1 MTDHKTD
8 HKTEHKITY
17 CRICESLCGMV
28 AEVQDGRLL
37 SLRPDKDHPLST
49 GFACQKG
56 IAFTEVVND
65 PDRVTTP
72 LRRRPDGGFDEV
84 SWQDALSDIA
94 ARLSE
99 IHRRRGSA
107 AIGCYFGN
115 PAAFSYAHPLAMML
129 FSHGLGFGTHLYSA
143 SSQDT
148 HSRFMAS
155 QLLYGIPS
163 TVPIPDL
170 NRNRLLVVM
179 GANPLVSHGS
189 VLTAPRIRERLQAI
203 VRRGG
208 RVVVIDPRRTETAAQ
223 FDWLP
228 ITPDTD
234 ALMLLS
240 LLQVMFAE
248 GLVDHDRISGQA
260 RGVEWLAHRCAAF
273 PPESTASATGIDPS
287 VLRTLARDLASTP
300 EAAVYGRIGTCA
312 GRSGTLTS
320 YLIDAVNLCAGNLD
334 VPGGSVFGELGV
346 PGERWVMRALGAV
359 LRYDHRRH
367 TSRIGGFGNMIRT
380 EPATMMAAEMTTP
393 GERQIRALIVSAGN
407 PVLSV
412 PSGAEIRTAIG
423 GLELSV
429 ALDLYLTETS
439 SACDYVL
446 PTTTMY
452 ERDDFPL
459 PFQTFHVTP
468 FRQAT
473 EAVVPPRGQ
482 ARAEWDIIDDLMSRM
497 ARRTPVFAA
506 LAALRAPARLLGRRL
521 SPRPFADAVIRLSRG
536 GDLFG
541 LRRGGLSF
549 AALVGGNPHGAIVA
563 DQIRTNV
570 LNNAVTYP
578 GGRIRLR
585 HSEIGV
591 EIDRLASR
599 QDPAGFPLRLIGMRD
614 TRSENSWMH
623 NAPLLMRGDRGPRA
637 VMNAADAAARGI
649 GDGDEV
655 AVRSPF
661 GKIALPVSLT
671 EDIVAGTVAIP
682 HGWGHRGGGWQ
693 LANRVGGANVNELTS
708 SDPEDVEAVSGM
720 AWLTGVPI
728 EVERT

>member
-1 MTDHKTD
+1 MAPEPGTEYKT
-8 HKTEHKITY
+8 TY

-28 AEVQDGRLL
+28 AEVRDGRLVA
-37 SLRPDKDHPLST
+37 LRPDKEHPLST

-65 PDRVTTP
+65 PDRVTVP

-84 SWQDALSDIA
+84 GWDDALNDIA
-94 ARLSE
+94 ARLAG
-99 IHRRRGSA
+99 IHRRHGSG

-129 FSHGLGFGTHLYSA
+129 FSHGLGLGTHLYSA

-170 NRNRLLVVM
+170 NRTRLLVVM

-189 VLTAPRIRERLQAI
+189 VLTAPRIRERLHA
-203 VRRGG
+203 VVKRGG
-208 RVVVIDPRRTETAAQ
+208 RVVVVDPRRTETAAQ

-240 LLQVMFAE
+240 LLQVLFAE
-248 GLVDHDRISGQA
+248 DLVDRDRVGGQA
-260 RGVEWLAHRCAAF
+260 RGVDWLADRCAAF
-273 PPESTASATGIDPS
+273 TPESTAAATGIDPD
-287 VLRTLARDLASTP
+287 VLRGLARDLAGTP
-300 EAAVYGRIGTCA
+300 DAAVYGRIGTCA

-334 VPGGSVFGELGV
+334 VPGGSVFGELGI
-346 PGERWVMRALGAV
+346 PGERWAMRALGAV
-359 LRYDHRRH
+359 LRFDHRRH
-367 TSRIGGFGNMIRT
+367 KSRIGGFGNIIRT
-380 EPATMMAAEMTTP
+380 EPATMLAAEITTA
-393 GERQIRALIVSAGN
+393 GDRQIRALIVSAGN

-412 PSGAEIRTAIG
+412 PNGDEIRTAMAD
-423 GLELSV
+423 LELSV

-446 PTTTMY
+446 PVTTMY

-459 PFQTFHVTP
+459 PFQTFHATP

-473 EAVVPPRGQ
+473 EAVVPPRGR
-482 ARAEWDIIDDLMSRM
+482 ARTEWDIIDDLMSRM
-497 ARRTPVFAA
+497 ATRTPLFAG

-521 SPRPFADAVIRLSRG
+521 DPRVIADAVIRLSRG

-549 AALVGGNPHGAIVA
+549 AALVDEHPHGAVVA
-563 DQIRTNV
+563 DDIRTGV
-570 LNNAVTYP
+570 LRNAVTYRD
-578 GGRIRLR
+578 GRIRLQ
-585 HSEIGV
+585 HSEIGA
-591 EIDRLASR
+591 EIERLAGR
-599 QDPAGFPLRLIGMRD
+599 ENPAGFPLRLIGMRD
-614 TRSENSWMH
+614 VRSENSWMH
-623 NAPLLMRGDRGPRA
+623 NAPLLMRGERGPRA
-637 VMNAADAAARGI
+637 LMHTDDAAARGI
-649 GDGDEV
+649 AEGDEV

-661 GKIALPVSLT
+661 GKIALPATLT
-671 EDIVAGTVAIP
+671 ADIVAGTVAIP
-682 HGWGHRGGGWQ
+682 HGWGHRGGGWK
-693 LANRVGGANVNELTS
+693 LANAAGGANVNELTS
-708 SDPEDVEAVSGM
+708 SDPDDVESLSGM

>member
-1 MTDHKTD
+1 MAGETEYKT
-8 HKTEHKITY
+8 TY

-28 AEVQDGRLL
+28 AEVRDGRLVA
-37 SLRPDKDHPLST
+37 LRPDKEHPLSA

-65 PDRVTTP
+65 PDRVTSP
-72 LRRRPDGGFDEV
+72 LRRRTDGSFEEV
-84 SWQDALSDIA
+84 SWDEAMGDITR
-94 ARLSE
+94 RLGD
-99 IHRRRGSA
+99 IHRRHGA
-107 AIGCYFGN
+107 GAIGCYFGN
-115 PAAFSYAHPLAMML
+115 PAAFSYSHPLAMML
-129 FSHGLGFGTHLYSA
+129 FSHGLGLSTHLYSA

-163 TVPIPDL
+163 AVPIPDL
-170 NRNRLLVVM
+170 NRTRLLVIM

-189 VLTAPRIRERLQAI
+189 VLTAPRIRERLHAI

-223 FDWLP
+223 FEWLP

-248 GLVDHDRISGQA
+248 HLVDRRRADAHAQGLD
-260 RGVEWLAHRCAAF
+260 WLAARCAPF
-273 PPESTASATGIDPS
+273 TPVSTAETTGIDPDA
-287 VLRTLARDLASTP
+287 LRRLARDLAGTDG
-300 EAAVYGRIGTCA
+300 AAVYGRIGTCA

-334 VPGGSVFGELGV
+334 VPGGSVFGELGF

-359 LRYDHRRH
+359 LRYDYRRNR
-367 TSRIGGFGNMIRT
+367 SRIGGFGNMIRT

-407 PVLSV
+407 PALSV
-412 PSGAEIRTAIG
+412 PNGDEIRSAMGT
-423 GLELSV
+423 LELSV

-459 PFQTFHVTP
+459 PFQTFHANP

-473 EAVVPPRGQ
+473 EAVIPPRGQ
-482 ARAEWDIIDDLMSRM
+482 ARTEWEIIDDLMSRM
-497 ARRTPVFAA
+497 ATRTPLFAA
-506 LAALRAPARLLGRRL
+506 LGALRGSARLLGRQL
-521 SPRPFADAVIRLSRG
+521 SPRPIADLVIRIARG

-541 LRRGGLSF
+541 VRRGGLSF
-549 AALVGGNPHGAIVA
+549 TALVDEYPHGQVVA
-563 DQIRTNV
+563 DQIRTGV
-570 LNNAVTYP
+570 RGNAVAYP
-578 GGRIRLR
+578 GGRIRLQ
-585 HSEIGV
+585 HSEIGA
-591 EIDRLASR
+591 EIDRLANR
-599 QDPAGFPLRLIGMRD
+599 DDPEGFPLRLIGMRD
-614 TRSENSWMH
+614 ARSENSWMH

-637 VMNAADAAARGI
+637 VMHIDDAAKRGI
-649 GDGDEV
+649 ADGDEV

-661 GKIALPVSLT
+661 GKIALPATLT

-693 LANRVGGANVNELTS
+693 LANAAGGANVNELTS
-708 SDPEDVEAVSGM
+708 DDPEDVEALSGM